1 MWILGL
7 KGLKKIQGV
16 SVHTCVSEIMSM
28 ILYEKRYVRS
38 FPIIS
43 VTLSIKEIV
52 IYTAWAVFLQI
63 LRDIAF
69 VFLFLANPVLV

>member
-7 KGLKKIQGV
+7 KGLKKFQGV

-43 VTLSIKEIV
+43 VTLSIKGIV

>member
-16 SVHTCVSEIMSM
+16 SAHTCVSEIMSM
-28 ILYEKRYVRS
+28 ILYKKTYVPS

-43 VTLSIKEIV
+43 LTLSIKEIV
-52 IYTAWAVFLQI
+52 IYTAWAVF
-63 LRDIAF
+63 F
-69 VFLFLANPVLV
+69 KF